1 MFDHERQH
9 GAANQKRQ
17 TEEMTMA
24 TKNREINT
32 TINHDNKILRIETEA
47 GDIIIGLSNLSPA
60 MIEHA
65 ALHGLKQKI
74 CDAAAISRDPET
86 GRSATTETKF
96 RAMHAVY
103 ARIMAGEWNAKRGEG
118 TTTGGLLFRA
128 LCLLYP
134 TKDADQIREFLAG
147 KSKQEQAALR
157 ANPKIAAIIDEI
169 RAESVDGVD
178 SDELLSEL
186 E

>member
-1 MFDHERQH
+1 
-9 GAANQKRQ
+9 
-17 TEEMTMA
+17 MA

-47 GDIIIGLSNLSPA
+47 GTITIGLHEISPMMTEA
-60 MIEHA
+60 A

-103 ARIMAGEWNAKRGEG
+103 ERIMAGEWNAKRGEG
-118 TTTGGLLFRA
+118 MTTGGLLFRA
-128 LCLLYP
+128 LCRLYP
-134 TKDADQIREFLAG
+134 NKDADTLREFLAG

-157 ANPKIAAIIDEI
+157 ANPKVAAIIEEI
-169 RAESVDGVD
+169 KAESANVSEIDT
-178 SDELLSEL
+178 DELLGEL

>member
-1 MFDHERQH
+1 
-9 GAANQKRQ
+9 
-17 TEEMTMA
+17 MA
-24 TKNREINT
+24 SKNREITT
-32 TINHDNKILRIETEA
+32 TINTEDRILIIETGE
-47 GDIIIGLSNLSPA
+47 GDITIGLSDLSPA
-60 MIEHA
+60 ILEMA

-103 ARIMAGEWNAKRGEG
+103 ERIMAGEWNAKRGEG

-128 LCLLYP
+128 LCRLYP
-134 TKDADQIREFLAG
+134 AKDADTLREFLAG
-147 KSKQEQAALR
+147 KTKQEQAALR
-157 ANPKIAAIIDEI
+157 ANPKVAAIIEEI
-169 RAESVDGVD
+169 KAESANVSEIDT
-178 SDELLSEL
+178 DELLGEL